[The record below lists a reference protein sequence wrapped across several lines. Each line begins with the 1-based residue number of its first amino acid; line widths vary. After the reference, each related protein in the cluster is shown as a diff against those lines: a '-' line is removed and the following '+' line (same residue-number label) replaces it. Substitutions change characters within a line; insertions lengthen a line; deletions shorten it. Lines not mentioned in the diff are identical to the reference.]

1 MTDENGKRITY
12 KYDGMG
18 QLIRENNPY
27 ANLTTVYSYDKGGNI
42 TSAKEYAYTTAAELG
57 TVKKTYTYTYED
69 IHWKDKLTSYNGEAI
84 TYDEI
89 GNPLTYRDS
98 LPFTWKNGRQLASLQ
113 NGSSVINYTYNA
125 DGVRI
130 GKSGSRAG
138 TFIVSGTQ
146 ILREIN
152 SVATIDYLYDENGSP
167 IGLTYKGKTYYYRK
181 NLQGDIINITD
192 STGAKVVTYTYNAW
206 GKIMSM
212 TGNMELAVNN
222 PFRYRGYYYDVESG
236 LYYLNSRYYDPQT
249 GRFINADAPEI
260 LDGGNDHLLENN
272 LFAYCFNDPVNRFDD
287 SGNWSLPNW
296 AKIAIGAAAIA
307 VGVIATAATG
317 GAAAPVLVASLK
329 IAATSAAIGAV
340 SGAGINA
347 VSHRMA
353 TGSWKGA
360 GKAAVRGAIDGA
372 CDGFM
377 WGGITAGATFTTVA
391 AKGAK
396 IQNIGKL
403 KPKNKSGKGY
413 RGVQYKNKRGSLK
426 SFELHSPHKGGNH
439 QKWHWQQNTWNPQE
453 DAITGSSIHW
463 TLFGRRF

>member
-27 ANLTTVYSYDKGGNI
+27 TNLTTVYSYDKGGNI
-42 TSAKEYAYTTAAELG
+42 TLAKEYAYTTAAELG

-98 LPFTWKNGRQLASLQ
+98 LSFTWKNGRQLASLQ

-138 TFIVSGTQ
+138 TFIVSGMQ

-167 IGLTYKGKTYYYRK
+167 IGLTYKGTTYYYRK

-222 PFRYRGYYYDVESG
+222 PFRYRGYYYDTESG

-249 GRFINADAPEI
+249 GRFISPEPNVDTAKFD
-260 LDGGNDHLLENN
+260 DGVGLH
-272 LFAYCFNDPVNRFDD
+272 CFNV
-287 SGNWSLPNW
+287 
-296 AKIAIGAAAIA
+296 
-307 VGVIATAATG
+307 
-317 GAAAPVLVASLK
+317 
-329 IAATSAAIGAV
+329 
-340 SGAGINA
+340 
-347 VSHRMA
+347 
-353 TGSWKGA
+353 
-360 GKAAVRGAIDGA
+360 
-372 CDGFM
+372 
-377 WGGITAGATFTTVA
+377 
-391 AKGAK
+391 
-396 IQNIGKL
+396 
-403 KPKNKSGKGY
+403 
-413 RGVQYKNKRGSLK
+413 
-426 SFELHSPHKGGNH
+426 
-439 QKWHWQQNTWNPQE
+439 
-453 DAITGSSIHW
+453 
-463 TLFGRRF
+463 

>member
-1 MTDENGKRITY
+1 M
-12 KYDGMG
+12 
-18 QLIRENNPY
+18 
-27 ANLTTVYSYDKGGNI
+27 
-42 TSAKEYAYTTAAELG
+42 
-57 TVKKTYTYTYED
+57 
-69 IHWKDKLTSYNGEAI
+69 TSYNGEAI

-98 LPFTWKNGRQLASLQ
+98 LSFTWKNGRQLASLQ

-167 IGLTYKGKTYYYRK
+167 IGLTYKGTTYYYRK

-296 AKIAIGAAAIA
+296 AKSAIGAAAIA

-439 QKWHWQQNTWNPQE
+439 QKWHWQQNTWNPKE

>member
-1 MTDENGKRITY
+1 M
-12 KYDGMG
+12 
-18 QLIRENNPY
+18 
-27 ANLTTVYSYDKGGNI
+27 S
-42 TSAKEYAYTTAAELG
+42 
-57 TVKKTYTYTYED
+57 
-69 IHWKDKLTSYNGEAI
+69 
-84 TYDEI
+84 
-89 GNPLTYRDS
+89 
-98 LPFTWKNGRQLASLQ
+98 FTWKNGRQLASLQ
-113 NGSSVINYTYNA
+113 NGNSVVNYTYNA

-130 GKSGSRAG
+130 GKSGAKAAAY
-138 TFIVSGTQ
+138 TVSGTQ
-146 ILREIN
+146 ILGEN
-152 SVATIDYLYDENGSP
+152 NGSNTTYYLYDESGSP

-403 KPKNKSGKGY
+403 KPKNKSGK
-413 RGVQYKNKRGSLK
+413 NKSG
-426 SFELHSPHKGGNH
+426 KG
-439 QKWHWQQNTWNPQE
+439 
-453 DAITGSSIHW
+453 
-463 TLFGRRF
+463 F

>member
-1 MTDENGKRITY
+1 M
-12 KYDGMG
+12 
-18 QLIRENNPY
+18 
-27 ANLTTVYSYDKGGNI
+27 
-42 TSAKEYAYTTAAELG
+42 
-57 TVKKTYTYTYED
+57 
-69 IHWKDKLTSYNGEAI
+69 
-84 TYDEI
+84 
-89 GNPLTYRDS
+89 
-98 LPFTWKNGRQLASLQ
+98 
-113 NGSSVINYTYNA
+113 INYTYNA

-403 KPKNKSGKGY
+403 KPKNKSGKNKSGKGY